1 MKTFFWL
8 LSLCSICGI
17 FAQKPIVKLE
27 IDPRTVQ
34 EGEMFSITLKTNIQG
49 EIKIDYPSAFIE
61 GYAVSSGMQ
70 QESDYNTGKII
81 TLFYYA
87 EEGMIRKAGNYTIG
101 PAYVKVGGKTFKS
114 NTVSVQVTKEPA
126 VTAPQEMC
134 AKKAQL
140 PAFGLIVKNKN
151 KVYQGEPVILHAK
164 IYSRFYPSHFDDY
177 KGFEV
182 KGILEKHNLSG
193 GGKLVAEETMV
204 QNTPFYTFDYDRT
217 LIFPTVPG
225 RQKIDPFKLILRRG
239 FDGLPVVSSPG
250 NIEVLPLPS
259 GKPNSFIGLVGNLQ
273 MKVELDK
280 GKVKKNDI
288 VHLKITLNGSGNIHA
303 IDHPILPLPKG
314 VTTYGDPKKTEDLF
328 FSQNGAEGTVTF
340 EYTLKIAKEGDLN
353 FPPLEVSYFDPKSE
367 KYKTLSGEIGSLTGD
382 QIVLSHEVEKG
393 ETKVLNNTDPVE
405 EKTPEKE
412 IWRSPYIWLGVLSM
426 IAIATFV
433 GFIGKPRKRNEDTLQ
448 ISKKSDIQQTNFPQ
462 HQNAAL
468 QSKTAASS
476 GDFDTAIQHLE
487 QAIKNVVAEKSG
499 IPVFQISGNNLKKL
513 IDQHCHTMV
522 SGDKIHSLL
531 QQAQSAKYSWE
542 SESPVNL
549 EKIYIDLSAE
559 YQKIIS

>member
-1 MKTFFWL
+1 MKTFFWFI
-8 LSLCSICGI
+8 SLCSFCGI

-27 IDPRTVQ
+27 IEPRTVQ
-34 EGEMFSITLKTNIQG
+34 EGEMFSITVKTNIQG
-49 EIKIDYPSAFIE
+49 DIKIDYPSAFIE

-101 PAYVKVGGKTFKS
+101 PAYIKSGGKTFKS

-182 KGILEKHNLSG
+182 KGILEKHPLSG

-280 GKVKKNDI
+280 EKVKKNDI
-288 VHLKITLNGSGNIHA
+288 VHLKITLNGAGNMHA
-303 IDHPILPLPKG
+303 IDNPVLPLPKG

-328 FSQNGAEGTVTF
+328 FSANGAEGTVTY

-353 FPPLEVSYFDPKSE
+353 FPPLEVSYFDPKLE

-382 QIVLSHEVEKG
+382 QIVRSHEVEKG
-393 ETKVLNNTDPVE
+393 ETKVLNNSEKGD

-412 IWRSPYIWLGVLSM
+412 IWRSPYVWLGVLSM

-433 GFIGKPRKRNEDTLQ
+433 GFIGKPRKKRITIAPIADKTN
-448 ISKKSDIQQTNFPQ
+448 KKQATKNQ
-462 HQNAAL
+462 HLEAAN
-468 QSKTAASS
+468 QSQTAANS
-476 GDFDTAIQHLE
+476 GDYNTAIQHLE
-487 QAIKNVVAEKSG
+487 QAIKCLVAEKSG
-499 IPVFQISGNNLKKL
+499 IPVFQISGSNLKKL
-513 IDQHCHTMV
+513 IDQHYHSTV
-522 SGDKIHSLL
+522 SGDKIHGLL

-542 SESPVNL
+542 LETPVNL
-549 EKIYIDLSAE
+549 EEIYSDLREE
-559 YQKIIS
+559 YRRMV